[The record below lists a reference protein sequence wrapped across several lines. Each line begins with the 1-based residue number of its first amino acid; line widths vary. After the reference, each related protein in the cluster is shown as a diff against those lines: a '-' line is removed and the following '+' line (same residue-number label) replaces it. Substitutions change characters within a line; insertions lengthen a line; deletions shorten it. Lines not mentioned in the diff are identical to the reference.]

1 MRNDNEQAILRLL
14 FAKIANELNIK
25 YKIPKNILP
34 HHFNVFFK
42 NLRFDHFSIESDV
55 SNNHWIYISAV
66 VDFKKTI
73 RELIADYSLESSI
86 SPLSYEQRLIH
97 IEEDETY
104 VKMHVR
110 NEGITLGIYDENIN
124 LLEILKR
131 NVMGTY
137 DGAYGIDGLFIQ
149 GNSLFVHKSLIDK
162 INVFCCRDSAMSYS
176 ISNLLSG
183 ETFKNLTKN
192 GH

>member
-42 NLRFDHFSIESDV
+42 NLRFDHFSIEPDV
-55 SNNHWIYISAV
+55 FNNHWIYISAV
-66 VDFKKTI
+66 LDFKKTI

-97 IEEDETY
+97 IEEGEAY
-104 VKMHVR
+104 IKMRVR
-110 NEGITLGIYDENIN
+110 NEDMTLGIYDENIN
-124 LLEILKR
+124 LLEILKK
-131 NVMGTY
+131 NVIDVH
-137 DGAYGIDGLFIQ
+137 DGFCGIEGLFIQ

-162 INVFCCRDSAMSYS
+162 INIFGCRDSTMRHN
-176 ISNLLSG
+176 ISDLLSG
-183 ETFKNLTKN
+183 ETFKKLTKN